1 MCTLKYHSPVSRN
14 SSGFQEAYKYNL
26 DIDMQI
32 LEIQYKKAV
41 APRRCRQIFWKMLIL
56 AWCPND
62 SLPISNLQKAFTD
75 TLSLALD
82 CPILCVPPKTFVSF
96 WLVFSYFPSI
106 GLYPQVFLFACL
118 LNTHILP
125 ICLA

>member
-41 APRRCRQIFWKMLIL
+41 APRRCRQIFWKMLFL

-62 SLPISNLQKAFTD
+62 SLLISNLQKAFTD
-75 TLSLALD
+75 TLSLALGFPHSL
-82 CPILCVPPKTFVSF
+82 CPVKNLC
-96 WLVFSYFPSI
+96 
-106 GLYPQVFLFACL
+106 
-118 LNTHILP
+118 
-125 ICLA
+125 